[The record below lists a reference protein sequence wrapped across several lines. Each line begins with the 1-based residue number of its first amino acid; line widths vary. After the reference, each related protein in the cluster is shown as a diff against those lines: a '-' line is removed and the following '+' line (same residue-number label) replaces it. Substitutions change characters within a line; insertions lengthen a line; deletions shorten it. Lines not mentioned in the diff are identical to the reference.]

1 MTEPLVT
8 SQLTFCALSPSKKH
22 DPPAIWAQLEPVL
35 QFLKENN
42 LRIQNLFFISDGPTM
57 QYRGKNNFYLLST
70 VPFQMGF
77 TAVNWSFLEAGHG
90 RGPADC
96 VGATMRRTADS
107 QVARGADIP
116 TAKALYDTLLPLTEV
131 KLHYV
136 EDDDQINII
145 STLLRKGPTTNK
157 GTLSITWHDPL

>member
-77 TAVNWSFLEAGHG
+77 TAVNWTLLEAGH
-90 RGPADC
+90 RKRCADG
-96 VGATMRRTADS
+96 VGATMNRTADS
-107 QVARGADIP
+107 QIARGTDTP
-116 TAKALYDTLLPLTEV
+116 TVKAIYDRG
-131 KLHYV
+131 
-136 EDDDQINII
+136 
-145 STLLRKGPTTNK
+145 S
-157 GTLSITWHDPL
+157 